1 LRELTSLSIQGPRR
15 EMTAETLTSM
25 RELHSR
31 TTDGILVRLLWCEH
45 DNRVFVSVSDNR
57 TGEAF
62 SVEVPKGERALQ
74 VFDHPYAYAA

>member
-1 LRELTSLSIQGPRR
+1 
-15 EMTAETLTSM
+15 MTAETFASM

-31 TTDGILVRLLWCEH
+31 TTDGILVRLLWSEH
-45 DNRVFVSVSDNR
+45 DNRVFVSVNDNR

-62 SVEVPKGERALQ
+62 SVEVPEGERALQ